1 MDPWTSL
8 LAYYYS
14 YNNIIYYYILDII
27 FMFTFFM
34 DWCTGVSVLLLLL
47 QNNFSFP

>member
-1 MDPWTSL
+1 MDRWTSL

-14 YNNIIYYYILDII
+14 HNNIIYYYILDII

-34 DWCTGVSVLLLLL
+34 DWCIGVSVLQLLL